1 MTDARSIG
9 PAGFHGS
16 RVQTANGENHSATDS
31 SVQIST
37 RSIWKTVDHRHGNPP
52 AERHATETKAMPYHL
67 FYAQAH
73 FFLTENVLGS
83 RVEGCPCIP
92 WPHLTD
98 RKAIGIDIS
107 LSIHRD
113 PPLLLFLLHHTIKS
127 HIIKAFTSILTPKY
141 NKKTH
146 SQAPSPFSPL
156 PRLGIQNRQLKLH
169 RLCCVTN
176 PTQAFLN
183 KKDMLHHLIPDYR

>member
-16 RVQTANGENHSATDS
+16 RVQTDNGENHSATDS

-52 AERHATETKAMPYHL
+52 AERRATETKAMPNHL
-67 FYAQAH
+67 LHAQAH
-73 FFLTENVLGS
+73 FVLTENVLGS

-92 WPHLTD
+92 WPHLTVG
-98 RKAIGIDIS
+98 KAIGIDIS

-113 PPLLLFLLHHTIKS
+113 PPLLPLPLLLHHTIKS
-127 HIIKAFTSILTPKY
+127 HTIKAFTSILTLKY
-141 NKKTH
+141 NKKPQ
-146 SQAPSPFSPL
+146 SQAPLFPL
-156 PRLGIQNRQLKLH
+156 
-169 RLCCVTN
+169 T
-176 PTQAFLN
+176 PTR
-183 KKDMLHHLIPDYR
+183 DPEPST

>member
-16 RVQTANGENHSATDS
+16 RVQTDNGENHSATDS

-52 AERHATETKAMPYHL
+52 AERRATETKAMPNHL
-67 FYAQAH
+67 LNAQAH
-73 FFLTENVLGS
+73 FVLTENVLGS

-92 WPHLTD
+92 WPHLTA

-127 HIIKAFTSILTPKY
+127 HIIKAFTPILTPNTTK
-141 NKKTH
+141 NPKAK
-146 SQAPSPFSPL
+146 PPFSPL

>member
-37 RSIWKTVDHRHGNPP
+37 RSIWKLSIIVTGILQRNDVPRRLKPCQ
-52 AERHATETKAMPYHL
+52 TIF

-92 WPHLTD
+92 WPHLTVG
-98 RKAIGIDIS
+98 KAIGIDIFFRSTETRLFFFFFFTTPSNPTSSNPS
-107 LSIHRD
+107 LPYSL
-113 PPLLLFLLHHTIKS
+113 PNTTKKP
-127 HIIKAFTSILTPKY
+127 KAKP
-141 NKKTH
+141 
-146 SQAPSPFSPL
+146 PFSPL
-156 PRLGIQNRQLKLH
+156 
-169 RLCCVTN
+169 T
-176 PTQAFLN
+176 PTR
-183 KKDMLHHLIPDYR
+183 DPEPST

>member
-16 RVQTANGENHSATDS
+16 RVQTANGENHSATYS

-52 AERHATETKAMPYHL
+52 AERHATETKAMPYHR

-73 FFLTENVLGS
+73 IFFLTENVLGS

-92 WPHLTD
+92 WPHLTAG
-98 RKAIGIDIS
+98 KAIGIDIS
-107 LSIHRD
+107 FRSTEAR
-113 PPLLLFLLHHTIKS
+113 LFFFFFFTTPS
-127 HIIKAFTSILTPKY
+127 NPTSPKAFTSILTPKY
-141 NKKTH
+141 NKKPQ
-146 SQAPSPFSPL
+146 SQAPPFP
-156 PRLGIQNRQLKLH
+156 PY
-169 RLCCVTN
+169 
-176 PTQAFLN
+176 
-183 KKDMLHHLIPDYR
+183 PD

>member
-16 RVQTANGENHSATDS
+16 RVQTDNGENHSASYS

-52 AERHATETKAMPYHL
+52 AERRATETKAMPNHL
-67 FYAQAH
+67 LHAQAH
-73 FFLTENVLGS
+73 FLLTENVLGS

-92 WPHLTD
+92 WPHLTVG
-98 RKAIGIDIS
+98 KAIGIDIS

-127 HIIKAFTSILTPKY
+127 HITKSLHFH
-141 NKKTH
+141 TH
-146 SQAPSPFSPL
+146 SQIQQKTPKPSPPFP
-156 PRLGIQNRQLKLH
+156 PY
-169 RLCCVTN
+169 
-176 PTQAFLN
+176 
-183 KKDMLHHLIPDYR
+183 PD